1 MFVDRLDA
9 ARKLTEKLPPQAKDL
24 DIVLAIPRGAVE
36 IGLVLA
42 QHLGLPLDLL
52 HVAKIGTPGQEE
64 LALGAVA
71 ADGTAWYNEGLVSQ
85 LNTSPA
91 QLNNL
96 KEDTLARLQQRM
108 YRYRPPLSL
117 ESIRGK
123 GVLLVDDGVATGAT
137 LLAAAKVVKTAGAA
151 TLGIAVPVASAQAA
165 EMLEKNCDFFAT
177 VATPR
182 DFMAVGQYYRR
193 FPQVED
199 ETVRQLLSQAES
211 NQE

>member
-1 MFVDRLDA
+1 MFADRLDA
-9 ARKLTEKLPPQAKDL
+9 ARKLTEKLPPQAKDM

-42 QHLGLPLDLL
+42 QHLALPLDLL

-71 ADGTAWYNEGLVSQ
+71 ADGTAWYNQTLVVQ
-85 LNTSPA
+85 LDISPA
-91 QLNNL
+91 QMEQF
-96 KEDTLARLQQRM
+96 KEQTLDRLQNRM
-108 YRYRPPLSL
+108 YRYRPPLDMASL
-117 ESIRGK
+117 RGK

-137 LLAAAKVVKTAGAA
+137 LLAAAKVVKAAGVAH
-151 TLGIAVPVASAQAA
+151 LGIAVPVASTQAA
-165 EMLEKNCDFFAT
+165 ELLSDNCDFFAA

-182 DFMAVGQYYRR
+182 DFMAVGQYYQS

-199 ETVRQLLSQAES
+199 EMVRQLLNQA
-211 NQE
+211 QGKQK